1 MQKGKYEPF
10 IPFASCRFR
19 NDKITDDILGHFS
32 NLPLILWRGS
42 MSITFNTVSKSF
54 GPKTVLDQVSFTVK
68 SGEILFILGKSG
80 MGKSVTLKN
89 IVGLMKPDSGTVR
102 VGDMIINEL
111 DEFGLAKA
119 RKNCGM
125 VFQHP
130 ALLDSLN
137 IYQNIAFGLQEWDK
151 QKAGDRVIEC
161 LKLVHLDE
169 SILSR
174 KPPEISYGMQKRVSL
189 ARTIAPGP
197 QYLLFDEP
205 TTGLDPIT
213 TNAIN
218 ELIFELSRK
227 LNVTSL
233 VVSHDMGCALRI
245 ADRILVLDQGKILA
259 LGTVDEIK
267 KSHEPLIQDFLKE
280 AI

>member
-1 MQKGKYEPF
+1 
-10 IPFASCRFR
+10 
-19 NDKITDDILGHFS
+19 
-32 NLPLILWRGS
+32 
-42 MSITFNTVSKSF
+42 MSIIFNDVYKAF
-54 GPKTVLDQVSFTVK
+54 GPKKILDGVSFTVNT
-68 SGEILFILGKSG
+68 GEIMFILGKSG

-89 IVGLMKPDSGTVR
+89 IVGLLKPDRGNVHVDKMT
-102 VGDMIINEL
+102 INEL
-111 DEFGLAKA
+111 DEDGLEEA
-119 RKNCGM
+119 RKICGM

-137 IYQNIAFGLQEWDK
+137 VYQNVSFGLRGIPEAK
-151 QKAGDRVIEC
+151 VRERVLEC

-169 SILSR
+169 SIFKR

-189 ARTIAPGP
+189 ARTLAPGP
-197 QYLLFDEP
+197 RYLLFDEP

-213 TNAIN
+213 TNAVN

-227 LNVTSL
+227 LNVTSV

-245 ADRILVLDQGKILA
+245 ADRILVLDQGKVLA
-259 LGTVDEIK
+259 LGSVEEIK
-267 KSHEPLIQDFLKE
+267 KNPAPLIRDFLLE

>member
-1 MQKGKYEPF
+1 
-10 IPFASCRFR
+10 
-19 NDKITDDILGHFS
+19 
-32 NLPLILWRGS
+32 
-42 MSITFNTVSKSF
+42 MSITFKGVSKSF
-54 GPKTVLDQVSFTVK
+54 GPKRILDNVSFAVNT
-68 SGEILFILGKSG
+68 GEIMFILGKSG

-89 IVGLMKPDSGTVR
+89 IVGLLKPDQGDVV
-102 VGDMIINEL
+102 VGDMVINKL
-111 DEFGLAKA
+111 DEQGLEQA
-119 RKNCGM
+119 RKVCGM

-130 ALLDSLN
+130 ALLDSLTV
-137 IYQNIAFGLQEWDK
+137 YQNVAFGLRDLSAE
-151 QKAGDRVIEC
+151 KARERVLEC

-169 SILSR
+169 SILDR

-189 ARTIAPGP
+189 ARTLAPRP
-197 QYLLFDEP
+197 RYLLFDEP

-227 LNVTSL
+227 LKVTSL
-233 VVSHDMGCALRI
+233 VVSHDMGCAMRI
-245 ADRILVLDQGKILA
+245 ADRILVLDQAKILA

-267 KSHEPLIQDFLKE
+267 QSPHQLIRDFLME